1 MQSTFAE
8 RLKEGLEAADMSQAR
23 LARLVGVER
32 ATINKYLHG
41 KYKATQ
47 QNLYKIAV
55 ALDVS
60 EAWLMGFDVEKYRVS
75 PITLEQNELIKMYTL
90 LDGAGRTR
98 LLAYAY
104 QLIEKQNGGD
114 DDGKL

>member
-1 MQSTFAE
+1 MKSTFAE
-8 RLKEGLEAADMSQAR
+8 RLNEAISAADITQAR
-23 LARLVGVER
+23 LSRLVGIDR
-32 ATINKYLHG
+32 STINNYVKG

-47 QNLYKIAV
+47 ANLYKLAV

-60 EAWLMGFDVEKYRVS
+60 EAWLMGFDCEKDRLLTLSVEQS
-75 PITLEQNELIKMYTL
+75 QLLKMYTL

-104 QLIEKQNGGD
+104 QLIEKQNGGN
-114 DDGKL
+114 DGEL